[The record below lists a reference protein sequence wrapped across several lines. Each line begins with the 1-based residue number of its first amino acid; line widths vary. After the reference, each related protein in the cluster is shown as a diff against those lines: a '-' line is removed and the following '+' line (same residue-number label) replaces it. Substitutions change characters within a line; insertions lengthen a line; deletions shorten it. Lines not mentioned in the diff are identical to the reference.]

1 MKQVD
6 HYAQAL
12 SSIPAIVDGYIGNQL
27 HEAIQKSIQ
36 SHNAAYREKAQ
47 AEKQEYKDLVDTS
60 VRTIIREEVKTQL
73 PQILPKVVS
82 DFATPMIE
90 KTVTELLEAAVL
102 AKSSSQPKSTYEA
115 TASLSEFKL
124 TKILIDK
131 MKEGKYY
138 QVVGDVFSVK
148 RGRDEKDKDQ
158 DPSVGPDWGMKQR
171 ETGKEGESSKDPKS
185 KSSSVSKSTSR
196 PQHKSSS
203 KSAHTEEPS
212 HTVDDSGVQQDQEFV
227 TGNTNEQPHDEA
239 APKTW
244 ISKVARAKD
253 PPTSFDKLTDTPFNF
268 SAFVINRLNINNLT
282 QEILI
287 RLAYEGKQYLF
298 DLRKPLSLIQ
308 DRQGRQVIPKDYF
321 INNDLEYLKGSE
333 TTEFY
338 GYACHR
344 VSKHHVY
351 SRKRIIAITHVQV
364 MKWYDYGY
372 LEEIE
377 VRRKTIQSTS
387 SGKKKLNITRPET
400 FRSDI
405 SNKIPYTP
413 YNNPLGFI
421 YHDKFNRMRSD
432 ELYKFC
438 DGALKSFRDALQ
450 DIVSGLH
457 M

>member
-1 MKQVD
+1 MKR
-6 HYAQAL
+6 
-12 SSIPAIVDGYIGNQL
+12 
-27 HEAIQKSIQ
+27 
-36 SHNAAYREKAQ
+36 RE
-47 AEKQEYKDLVDTS
+47 TS
-60 VRTIIREEVKTQL
+60 
-73 PQILPKVVS
+73 
-82 DFATPMIE
+82 
-90 KTVTELLEAAVL
+90 
-102 AKSSSQPKSTYEA
+102 
-115 TASLSEFKL
+115 
-124 TKILIDK
+124 
-131 MKEGKYY
+131 KEG
-138 QVVGDVFSVK
+138 D
-148 RGRDEKDKDQ
+148 
-158 DPSVGPDWGMKQR
+158 
-171 ETGKEGESSKDPKS
+171 SSKDPKS

-203 KSAHTEEPS
+203 KSAHAEEPS
-212 HTVDDSGVQQDQEFV
+212 HIVDDSGVQQDQEFV
-227 TGNTNEQPHDEA
+227 TGNTNKQPHDEA
-239 APKTW
+239 TPKVDWFKTPERPPTPNTNWNKRQQVNFRPLQTW

-253 PPTSFDKLTDTPFNF
+253 PPTLFDKLTDTPFNF
-268 SAFVINRLNINNLT
+268 SAFVMNRLNINYLT

-298 DLRKPLSLIQ
+298 DLRNPLPLIQ
-308 DRQGRQVIPKDYF
+308 DHQGSQVIPKDYF

-344 VSKHHVY
+344 VSEHHVY

-372 LEEIE
+372 LEKIE

-387 SGKKKLNITRPET
+387 SGKKRVEDLQLGVESYQKKLNITRPET

-405 SNKIPYTP
+405 SNKIPYTS
-413 YNNPLGFI
+413 YNNLLGFI

-438 DGALKSFRDALQ
+438 DGALKSVRDALQ